1 MNLQQAES
9 QADSLCDMGY
19 NAYITIAIFG
29 KTINEH
35 VYAVNINGFISVN
48 RHNNRHS
55 NIVQLSLE
63 DAFDEIVF

>member
-29 KTINEH
+29 KTVNEH
-35 VYAVNINGFISVN
+35 IYAVNINGFISVN
-48 RHNNRHS
+48 RHNNHHS
-55 NIVQLSLE
+55 NIVQPSLE
-63 DAFDEIVF
+63 DALDEIVF